1 MRAVVKKRIL
11 KEIREGAVKEYQKN
25 GLVLIGGPRMV
36 SFGNKVVRETF
47 DSMSDDELWASLPKE
62 MVAQVEAMP
71 EDQLIGLDWTK
82 IREWFKDFWEKY
94 GDLIIAGIKIL
105 LMLLMFVMHQQKK
118 KVGLKP
124 AMILLALC
132 YGGQLLL
139 YA

>member
-11 KEIREGAVKEYQKN
+11 KEIRDGAVKEYQKN

-71 EDQLIGLDWTK
+71 EDQLIGLDWAK

-105 LMLLMFVMHQQKK
+105 LMLLMFVMHQQKR
-118 KVGLKP
+118 KVNAKVLGL
-124 AMILLALC
+124 LLAL
-132 YGGQLLL
+132 YWSSQFLLST
-139 YA
+139 

>member
-1 MRAVVKKRIL
+1 
-11 KEIREGAVKEYQKN
+11 
-25 GLVLIGGPRMV
+25 MV

-124 AMILLALC
+124 AMILLAML